1 MGNSNPIKVN
11 RVPKA
16 PQVRMIQSS
25 LFRVLIIYIHDSD
38 HLENVK

>member
-25 LFRVLIIYIHDSD
+25 LLRVLIIYIHDSD